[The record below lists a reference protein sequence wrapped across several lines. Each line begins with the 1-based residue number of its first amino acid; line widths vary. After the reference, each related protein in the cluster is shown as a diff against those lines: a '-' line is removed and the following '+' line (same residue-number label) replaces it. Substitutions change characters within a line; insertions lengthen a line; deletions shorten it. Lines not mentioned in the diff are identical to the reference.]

1 MRCAACSPTWC
12 SVRSRSPADAEAGT
26 VAAEF
31 AVAVP
36 AVMLVLAC
44 CLGSVQLASQQVR
57 LQDAAAVAA
66 RATARGDPVDVGR
79 LVPGA
84 SAAIESG
91 GELVCVTATVHGPG
105 LFGALTLTAR
115 SCALA
120 GGG

>member
-1 MRCAACSPTWC
+1 M
-12 SVRSRSPADAEAGT
+12 
-26 VAAEF
+26 AAEF

-66 RATARGDPVDVGR
+66 RATARGDPVEVGR

-91 GELVCVTATVHGPG
+91 GELVCVAATVHGPG
-105 LFGALTLTAR
+105 LFSAITLTAR